1 MTLWIA
7 IECIVSQVTK
17 MDEKPLQP
25 VIFRHTKPS
34 FLAHET
40 PVSDTQNPYFRHTE
54 SSFSTHRTL
63 VSDTQLRQVRGRLN
77 SRYPLWFN
85 LTLERLKTFSS
96 LS

>member
-63 VSDTQLRQVRGRLN
+63 VSDTRKFICFVPPPNFRRA
-77 SRYPLWFN
+77 
-85 LTLERLKTFSS
+85 KTF
-96 LS
+96 LIHEVNLLL